1 MARGIQI
8 NPYYGWED
16 NMEYTIVLGLQCVE
30 EGEVWL
36 VSCRP
41 PITKKPIKNLT
52 TISQCN
58 NPINKR
64 TLFAVINEIIKKPQR
79 TTKGTYHLILC
90 LVDPTCLEHN
100 APRKNLPL
108 HMFLNDYSIKN
119 LPGVISRGDIIQV
132 KNMVVKL
139 HQHRSYGKVYS
150 SKSVARYPSSVG
162 HDLVAVTDKENYVLT
177 EEEKEIIIHLKE
189 WWAKHCSE
197 FTPQGEVHCTVKRT
211 RNVAEE
217 SAQTCKLPNTP
228 KTRPS
233 DSDAGIPA
241 KHLKSPGFE
250 PTSHEPMTVSA
261 TPPTIPSP
269 VSATPPTIPSPV
281 SAASPTIP

>member
-1 MARGIQI
+1 MPNGEFGDSVDMTCSDDTAVALDEHLRKIHGDSWIMARGIQI

-16 NMEYTIVLGLQCVE
+16 NVKYTIVLGLQCVG

-132 KNMVVKL
+132 KNMVV
-139 HQHRSYGKVYS
+139 R
-150 SKSVARYPSSVG
+150 
-162 HDLVAVTDKENYVLT
+162 
-177 EEEKEIIIHLKE
+177 
-189 WWAKHCSE
+189 
-197 FTPQGEVHCTVKRT
+197 
-211 RNVAEE
+211 
-217 SAQTCKLPNTP
+217 
-228 KTRPS
+228 
-233 DSDAGIPA
+233 
-241 KHLKSPGFE
+241 
-250 PTSHEPMTVSA
+250 
-261 TPPTIPSP
+261 
-269 VSATPPTIPSPV
+269 
-281 SAASPTIP
+281 